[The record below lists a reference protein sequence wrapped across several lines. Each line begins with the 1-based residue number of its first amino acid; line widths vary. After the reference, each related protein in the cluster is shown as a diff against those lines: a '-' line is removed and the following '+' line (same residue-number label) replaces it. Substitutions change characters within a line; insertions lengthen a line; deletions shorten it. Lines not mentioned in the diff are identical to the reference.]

1 MADIALLVPKEEM
14 AECGRRLVKYEG
26 YNVKR
31 IKCINT
37 NEAVNEAKVAV
48 NSGINVIISEGIQAL
63 SIKKSTNVPVVEIK
77 ITAQEIGILI
87 KNAKKLSK
95 KDKPTIAIIGFYN
108 MFSDMSYIETIF
120 DIKLKTYF
128 VEELDELHIAVENA
142 VNDKADI
149 IIGSDIVA
157 QSAEIENVPCLF
169 LSLTEDSIREAFKTA
184 QNVCYAIELEKKNL
198 LKLGT
203 MLDYSFNG
211 IIKINQTGYILAA
224 NQIIEKILSQK
235 NDKLIGRHITEIVK
249 EINIEQLGKV
259 LNSGGEI
266 YSNFIYLNN
275 IPFIIIVVPTKINNK
290 IDGAVLSFQKVIKKE
305 DTNTNLLKETYVKD
319 YVAKHKF
326 EDILKKSKKM
336 SNVVD
341 IAKMYSLSKS
351 PVLIYGETGTEK
363 EILAEGIHNNSIRKN
378 GPFVSVNCSGLTE
391 QEQFGYIFGISENNE
406 NDFVCALRA
415 ANYGTL
421 LINGIDRATLK
432 CQQKLYNFIANK
444 EYSKNYF
451 SKKVRYDVRII
462 TSCEKNLLFKMQEG
476 NFRTDLYY
484 ILSSLSL
491 EIPPLRERR
500 EDIGDFIDK
509 YVKIFSD
516 MYSKY
521 HVLTEGAYNM
531 LINYYWAGNLL
542 QLKSF
547 IERMILSSKH
557 RTIDEVFVKL
567 LIDEMYPVIHK
578 EDNIERMI
586 VYKNPEAVKIS
597 ELLKKYNGNRT
608 LVANELKVSKT
619 TLWRYMKK
627 FGIASKI
634 D

>member
-1 MADIALLVPKEEM
+1 MAEMALLVSKEEI
-14 AECGRRLVKYEG
+14 AEYGRKLVKNEG

-31 IKCINT
+31 IKCIKT
-37 NEAVNEAKVAV
+37 NEAVNEARIAI
-48 NSGINVIISEGIQAL
+48 NSGINVIISGGIQAL
-63 SIKKSTNVPVVEIK
+63 SIKRSTNVPVVEIK
-77 ITAQEIGILI
+77 ITTQEIGILI

-108 MFSDMSYIETIF
+108 MFSDMSYLETIF

-128 VEELDELHIAVENA
+128 IKELDELHIAIQDA
-142 VNDKADI
+142 INDKADI
-149 IIGSDIVA
+149 IIGSDIVVE
-157 QSAEIENVPCLF
+157 SAEMENIPCLF
-169 LSLTEDSIREAFKTA
+169 LSLTEDSIREAFKIA

-203 MLDYSFNG
+203 MLDCSFNG
-211 IIKINQTGYILAA
+211 IIKINQAGYILSA
-224 NQIIEKILSQK
+224 NQIMEKILFQENNK
-235 NDKLIGRHITEIVK
+235 FIGKHITEIIN
-249 EINIEQLGKV
+249 EINVEQLENM
-259 LNSGGEI
+259 LNNGGEI

-275 IPFIIIVVPTKINNK
+275 TPFIIIVVPTKINNK
-290 IDGAVLSFQKVIKKE
+290 IEGVILSFQKVIKKE
-305 DTNTNLLKETYVKD
+305 NTNTQLLKEVYIKD

-336 SNVVD
+336 NDVVNM
-341 IAKMYSLSKS
+341 AKMYSLSKN
-351 PVLIYGETGTEK
+351 PVLICGETGTEK

-391 QEQFGYIFGISENNE
+391 QEQFSHIFGISKNDE
-406 NDFVCALRA
+406 NDFMYALKVA
-415 ANYGTL
+415 DHGTL
-421 LINGIDRATLK
+421 LINGIDKATLK

-451 SKKVRYDVRII
+451 SKKVHYDVRII

-484 ILSSLSL
+484 LLSSLSV
-491 EIPPLRERR
+491 EIPPLRERT
-500 EDIGDFIDK
+500 EDIAEFIDK
-509 YVKIFSD
+509 YIKIFSEI
-516 MYSKY
+516 YSKY
-521 HVLTEGAYNM
+521 HVLTEGAYST

-547 IERMILSSKH
+547 IERMILTSKH
-557 RTIDEVFVKL
+557 RTIDEVFVRL
-567 LIDEMYPVIHK
+567 LIDEMYPIIHK
-578 EDNIERMI
+578 EDNIEKMI
-586 VYKNPEAVKIS
+586 IYKNPEAVKIS